1 MHKLKMKNNMTIH
14 QIKTLLRYGVLSS
27 LLWLALPA
35 LAEPLLAEIR
45 YSPLQSGDTEIAF
58 VFEEKLNEMPQLQVQ
73 NNPARIQVSFQQAKF
88 APKLASVPIEKAGV
102 QKATSE
108 QIGDGF
114 VTSIQLSQL
123 QVYSGRVEDNIFYLH
138 IADNSKSR
146 LGNHRS
152 NQPELYINK
161 VQSIDFRRGEKGEG
175 RLLVFLKEN
184 TSAVN
189 VAEKDGKLVV
199 EFYNTD
205 IPDDLL
211 YQLDVMDFG
220 TVVKGVETFKEG
232 AVTRMVLEPLAA
244 FTYQY
249 QQLDNVFRL
258 DVQKDNSAT
267 GLLNSGKEYKGR
279 AISLNFQDIPV
290 RTVLQIIAD
299 YNSFNLVTS
308 DSVTGNV
315 TLRLDGTPWDQAL
328 DIVLKVRG
336 LDKRMDGNILMVAPT
351 EELADREAKELEA
364 RNKVADLEPLFSEF
378 IAINY
383 AKAAD
388 LAKLLSNKDASLL
401 SSRGVVS
408 VDERTNTM
416 LLKDTAKAIE
426 NVRRLVERLDV
437 PVKQVLIE
445 SRMVTVKDS
454 VADELG
460 IRWGFND
467 QQMTKAV
474 GGSLEAANDLANGRI
489 PPLAGNSR
497 YNVNLPLTN
506 TSAGR
511 IGFHIA
517 KLGDGTL
524 IDMELTA
531 LEEENKAEIVATP
544 RISTANQKKARIE
557 QGVEIPYVSAAS
569 SGATTVE
576 FKKAV
581 LSLEVTPQVTPD
593 NKIILDLIVTQDTEG
608 KVVQTST
615 GNAVAID
622 TQRIQTQVLV
632 DNGETLVLGG
642 IYQQQ
647 TINTVQKVPFLG
659 DIPYVGMMFR
669 RSLDKTEKKE
679 LLIFVTPK
687 ILTENK

>member
-1 MHKLKMKNNMTIH
+1 MKIRLKI
-14 QIKTLLRYGVLSS
+14 ISLIS
-27 LLWLALPA
+27 LLK
-35 LAEPLLAEIR
+35 LLSLSTVLWFSGMANANPVLTEVR
-45 YSPLQSGDTEIAF
+45 YSPLQSGDIELAF
-58 VFEEKLNEMPQLQVQ
+58 EFDQALTDLPTLQVQ
-73 NNPARIQVSFQQAKF
+73 NRPARIDIRFEQAEVSPQFQ
-88 APKLASVPIEKAGV
+88 SVKIAHAGV
-102 QKATSE
+102 QKVISE
-108 QIGDGF
+108 QQG
-114 VTSIQLSQL
+114 TSMLSSVHLDQL
-123 QVYSGRVEDNIFYLH
+123 QVYSGRVDGNTFYLQ
-138 IADNSKSR
+138 IAANQQLSPLKGVSPSK
-146 LGNHRS
+146 
-152 NQPELYINK
+152 QLYINK
-161 VQSIDFRRGEKGEG
+161 VESIDFRRGEQGEG
-175 RLLVFLKEN
+175 RLLVFLADD
-184 TSAVN
+184 SAVVDVSEKQGRV
-189 VAEKDGKLVV
+189 VAE
-199 EFYNTD
+199 FHNTD
-205 IPDDLL
+205 IAEELL

-220 TVVKGVETFKEG
+220 TVVKGIETFKEG
-232 AVTRMVLEPLAA
+232 ALTRIVVEPASA
-244 FTYQY
+244 FNFQY
-249 QQLDNVFRL
+249 QQVDNVFTL
-258 DVQKDNSAT
+258 TMVKDQNSASFMQ
-267 GLLNSGKEYKGR
+267 GGKDYKGR

-299 YNSFNLVTS
+299 YNNFNLVTS

-351 EELADREAKELEA
+351 EELAEREAKEMEA
-364 RNKVADLEPLFSEF
+364 RNKVAELEPLFSEF

-383 AKAAD
+383 AKATD
-388 LAKLLSNKDASLL
+388 LANLLNKKDASLL
-401 SSRGVVS
+401 SPRGVVS

-416 LLKDTAKAIE
+416 LLKDTARAIE
-426 NVRRLVERLDV
+426 NVRRLIERLDV

-467 QQMTKAV
+467 QQLTKGV

-489 PPLAGNSR
+489 PTLLDNRR
-497 YNVNLPLTN
+497 YNVNLPLSN

-524 IDMELTA
+524 IDLELTA
-531 LEEENKAEIVATP
+531 LEEENKAEIVASP

-632 DNGETLVLGG
+632 NNGETLVLGG

-687 ILTENK
+687 ILIENNKL

>member
-1 MHKLKMKNNMTIH
+1 MYGLKMKKITTPDP
-14 QIKTLLRYGVLSS
+14 IKSWLRFCVLSS

-35 LAEPLLAEIR
+35 FAVPLLSEIR
-45 YSPLQSGDTEIAF
+45 YSPLQSGDTEVAF
-58 VFEEKLNEMPQLQVQ
+58 VFDEKLSAMPQLQVQ
-73 NNPARIQVSFQQAKF
+73 NSPARINVIFNQADF
-88 APKLASVPIEKAGV
+88 AENLATVLIDKAGI
-102 QKATSE
+102 QKASTE
-108 QIGDGF
+108 FLADGF
-114 VTSIQLSQL
+114 ITSIYLEQL
-123 QVYSGRVEDNIFYLH
+123 QVYSGRVEENIFYLH
-138 IADNSKSR
+138 IADSSKSR
-146 LGNHRS
+146 LGNQRS
-152 NQPELYINK
+152 NQAQLYINK
-161 VQSIDFRRGEKGEG
+161 IQSIDFRRGEKGEG

-184 TSAVN
+184 SSAVN
-189 VAEKDGKLVV
+189 VAEKDGKVV
-199 EFYNTD
+199 AEFYNTD

-220 TVVKGVETFKEG
+220 TVVKGIETFKEG
-232 AVTRMVLEPLAA
+232 AVTRLVIEPLAA
-244 FTYQY
+244 FNFKY
-249 QQLDNVFRL
+249 QQLDNVFTL
-258 DVQKDNSAT
+258 DVEKDLNAT
-267 GLLNSGKEYKGR
+267 GLMNQGKEYKGR

-308 DSVTGNV
+308 DSVSGNV
-315 TLRLDGTPWDQAL
+315 TLRLDATPWDQAL

-364 RNKVADLEPLFSEF
+364 RNKVAELEPLFSEF

-416 LLKDTAKAIE
+416 LLKDTARAIE
-426 NVRRLVERLDV
+426 NVRRLIERLDV

-467 QQMTKAV
+467 QQLTKAV
-474 GGSLEAANDLANGRI
+474 GGSLEAANELANGRI
-489 PPLAGNSR
+489 PSLAGNSR

-524 IDMELTA
+524 IDLELTA
-531 LEEENKAEIVATP
+531 LEEENKAEIVASP

-659 DIPYVGMMFR
+659 DIPYVGLMFR

-687 ILTENK
+687 ILNENK